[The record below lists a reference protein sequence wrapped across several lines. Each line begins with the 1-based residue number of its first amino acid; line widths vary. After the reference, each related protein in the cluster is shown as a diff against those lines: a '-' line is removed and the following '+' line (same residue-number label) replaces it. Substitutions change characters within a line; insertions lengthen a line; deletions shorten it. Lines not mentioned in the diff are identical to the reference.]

1 MNKDKKY
8 LKIAI
13 KQAKLSIKKGGFPA
27 GAVIVLNDKI
37 ISKGISVGNIINN
50 PTSHGECSSIR
61 KACKKLKTTNL
72 DGAILYASLQ
82 PCIMCLSASFWSGIT
97 RIVFAANKT
106 QEMIQKGY
114 YEGNNDIKNINNNN
128 SRKIIIKQIKELEEK
143 SLQLVRKWESKFND
157 SK

>member
-114 YEGNNDIKNINNNN
+114 YEGNNDMENINNNN
-128 SRKIIIKQIKELEEK
+128 SRKKLKQKLEK
-143 SLQLVRKWESKFND
+143 L
-157 SK
+157 

>member
-1 MNKDKKY
+1 MNKDIKF

-13 KQAKLSIKKGGFPA
+13 KQAELSIKKGGFPA
-27 GAVIVLNDKI
+27 GAVIVKNNKI
-37 ISKGISVGNIINN
+37 ISKGISIGNIIND

-82 PCIMCLSASFWSGIT
+82 PCIMCLSASFWSGISK
-97 RIVFAANKT
+97 IVFAANKT
-106 QEMIQKGY
+106 NEMVKKVY
-114 YEGNNDIKNINNNN
+114 YEGLNNIETVNNNN
-128 SRKIIIKQIKELEEK
+128 SRKIQIEQIKELEDK
-143 SLQLVRKWESKFND
+143 SLQLVKKWESKFND

>member
-1 MNKDKKY
+1 MKSDIKY
-8 LKIAI
+8 LKMALR
-13 KQAKLSIKKGGFPA
+13 QAKLSIEKGGFPA
-27 GAVIVLNDKI
+27 GAVIVLNNKV
-37 ISKGISVGNIINN
+37 ISKGISVGNILND

-72 DGAILYASLQ
+72 NEATLYASLQ

-106 QEMIQKGY
+106 NDMVQKVY
-114 YEGNNDIKNINNNN
+114 YEGLNDIENVNNNN
-128 SRKIIIKQIKELEEK
+128 SRKIKIEQIKELEDE
-143 SLQLVRKWESKFND
+143 SLQLVKKWESKFND